1 MSEQEEIKL
10 FDRIRDNIANAQRMM
25 LIRKAKLGETVV
37 IADVDG
43 RPVEISAEE
52 ALRFTTRN
60 SCGARSYGG
69 CQDKQRPR
77 HDKVPGASVLVG
89 FNRG

>member
-43 RPVEISAEE
+43 QSVEISAEE
-52 ALRFTTRN
+52 ALRF
-60 SCGARSYGG
+60 Y
-69 CQDKQRPR
+69 DK
-77 HDKVPGASVLVG
+77 K
-89 FNRG
+89 

>member
-37 IADVDG
+37 IADIDG
-43 RPVEISAEE
+43 QPVEISAEE
-52 ALRFTTRN
+52 ALRF
-60 SCGARSYGG
+60 Y
-69 CQDKQRPR
+69 DK
-77 HDKVPGASVLVG
+77 K
-89 FNRG
+89 